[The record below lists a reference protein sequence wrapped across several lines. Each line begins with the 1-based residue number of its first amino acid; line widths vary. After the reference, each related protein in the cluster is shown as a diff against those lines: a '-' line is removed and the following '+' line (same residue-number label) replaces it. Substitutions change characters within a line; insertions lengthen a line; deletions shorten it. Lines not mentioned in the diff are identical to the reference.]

1 MRISGGTSLGCSSKA
16 WLKVGLAVNKAYGMS
31 SGSDRCLKASHWGM
45 KYPQLH
51 SSNKSHAYSKLLSQ
65 NGNCLGQPELE
76 SKSSNS
82 AQAQK
87 FWARSTSKAAFPIV
101 VG

>member
-1 MRISGGTSLGCSSKA
+1 MLRLGQM
-16 WLKVGLAVNKAYGMS
+16 LKGLTLGHEIPTKS
-31 SGSDRCLKASHWGM
+31 
-45 KYPQLH
+45 H

-87 FWARSTSKAAFPIV
+87 FWARSTSNAAFPIV